1 MPVGP
6 GGEPL
11 PYPGDP
17 GAAGPPAGPPAQGG
31 GDLVKAFAELGGDVN
46 QPEQTPEVVQQL
58 AEQLGVPPEQLIE
71 MLLAEREEMAGRD
84 DNAYDLERG
93 ASMEGARRAL
103 TEQRG
108 GPMGT
113 TPPQMGG
120 GEAPQGMTGGAG
132 QYRPRRV

>member
-17 GAAGPPAGPPAQGG
+17 GAAPPPG
-31 GDLVKAFAELGGDVN
+31 
-46 QPEQTPEVVQQL
+46 VQQL
-58 AEQLGVPPEQLIE
+58 AEQLGIPPEQLIE
-71 MLLAEREEMAGRD
+71 MLLEEG
-84 DNAYDLERG
+84 NAYNVERG
-93 ASMEGARRAL
+93 AAERGAQQAL
-103 TEQRG
+103 NPPS
-108 GPMGT
+108 GPVGT

-132 QYRPRRV
+132 QYRPRRM

>member
-17 GAAGPPAGPPAQGG
+17 GAAPPPGGPPAQGG
-31 GDLVKAFAELGGDVN
+31 GDILKAFADLGGDVS

-58 AEQLGVPPEQLIE
+58 AEQLGIPPEQLIE
-71 MLLAEREEMAGRD
+71 MLLEEG
-84 DNAYDLERG
+84 NAYNVERG
-93 ASMEGARRAL
+93 AAERGAQQAL
-103 TEQRG
+103 NPPS
-108 GPMGT
+108 GPVGT

-132 QYRPRRV
+132 QYRPRRM